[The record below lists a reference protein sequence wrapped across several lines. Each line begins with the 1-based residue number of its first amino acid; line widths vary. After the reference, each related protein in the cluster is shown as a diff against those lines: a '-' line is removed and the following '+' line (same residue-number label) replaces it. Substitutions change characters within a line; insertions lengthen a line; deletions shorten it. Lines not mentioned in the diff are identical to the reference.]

1 MMRKVYLDGEL
12 GEKFGKVFNVD
23 VKSLRDFFN
32 LLNANNS
39 EFMPFLRECHEKGI
53 KFFCK
58 VGDTPIKQEEELLLN
73 FNKGDMYISS
83 VPAGSEGAAK
93 IFVGALLI
101 VAGAVLVVM
110 SGGAAG
116 LALYGGYAIAALGA
130 SLALMGLAELLAPDP
145 GTEEGFEQDQSY
157 LFQGAGQTIREGDPV
172 PLLYG
177 TLRVPGRL
185 IDFDLRNARSNYIE
199 PQGAAPASLNVE
211 ANSTSTASSPN
222 ASEILIG
229 GSSIEST
236 DIGGGINP
244 QLPGQILSANI
255 DETLSLTA
263 VNEKFTFG
271 ELV

>member
-12 GEKFGKVFNVD
+12 GEKFGKVFTVN
-23 VKSLRDFFN
+23 VKSFKDFFN
-32 LLNANNS
+32 LLQCNNP
-39 EFMPFLRECHEKGI
+39 EFLPYLQECDKKGVG
-53 KFFCK
+53 FFCK
-58 VGDTPIKQEEELLLN
+58 IADSYVEKEEELLLN
-73 FNKGDMYISS
+73 FNEGDMYISS
-83 VPAGSEGAAK
+83 VPAGSESFAK
-93 IFVGALLI
+93 VVVGALLI
-101 VAGAVLVVM
+101 VAGLIV
-110 SGGAAG
+110 G
-116 LALYGGYAIAALGA
+116 LTNPWGLLMATAGA
-130 SLALMGLAELLAPDP
+130 SLAITGVAELLAPDP

-157 LFQGAGQTIREGDPV
+157 LYQGSGQTIREGDPV

-185 IDFDLRNARSNYIE
+185 IDFDIRNGRSNYIE

-211 ANSTSTASSPN
+211 ANSTSTASNPD

-271 ELV
+271 ESV